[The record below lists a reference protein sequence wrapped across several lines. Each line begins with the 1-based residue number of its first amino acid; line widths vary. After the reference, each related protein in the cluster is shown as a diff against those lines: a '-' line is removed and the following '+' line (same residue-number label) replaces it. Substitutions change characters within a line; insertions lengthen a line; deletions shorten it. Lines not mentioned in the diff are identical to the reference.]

1 MTARVFGLMNAVTD
15 TMKEGAPAQALGAA
29 VAGMFELS
37 EEDKAFLRGPYV
49 GRPAG
54 CLAHERLMELAR
66 RTRRPTWFERVHIA
80 RCKLCTMAFST
91 PR

>member
-1 MTARVFGLMNAVTD
+1 MTARVFGLMNAVTEVVN
-15 TMKEGAPAQALGAA
+15 EGANAQAVGAA
-29 VAGMFELS
+29 VAGAFELS
-37 EEDKAFLRGPYV
+37 EEDKAFLKGPYV

-54 CLAHERLMELAR
+54 CPAHVRLMEVAR
-66 RTRRPTWFERVHIA
+66 GTRRPTWFERLHIA